1 MIKQYARLVLLAVIG
16 IVGMR
21 AVIRPHNKLVPY
33 PEGYREWTHVKT
45 AINGP
50 AAPVTHQGFHH
61 IYANGTAME
70 GYRSGKFADGSVIV
84 FDVIES
90 LAQSNGNVVEGKRKL
105 VDVMVKDSQRYDSTG
120 GWGFEEFNQGSIAD
134 RKILHLARER
144 CFNCHASQKQKD
156 FVFSGYRE

>member
-1 MIKQYARLVLLAVIG
+1 MKKYPRLMLLAVIG
-16 IVGMR
+16 IVSMK
-21 AVIRPHNKLVPY
+21 AVIHPKTELVPY
-33 PEGYREWTHVKT
+33 PDGYREWTHVKT

-50 AAPVTHQGFHH
+50 AAPVSHQGFHH
-61 IYANGTAME
+61 IYANDKAME

-90 LAQSNGNVVEGKRKL
+90 LQQSNGNVAEGKRKL

-120 GWGFEEFNQGSIAD
+120 GWGFEEFNESSISD
-134 RKILHLARER
+134 RKILHLAKQR

-156 FVFSGYRE
+156 FVFSDYRK